1 MADAI
6 NTFLMFEDG
15 KAEEAMGFYT
25 SLFED
30 GAVIEV
36 NRFGAEGPGKA
47 GTIMTAKFHIA
58 GQDVMCTDS
67 PISHNFTFTPAT
79 SFFVTCSD
87 TEEQD
92 RLYTALMD
100 GGSAMMP
107 IDNYGFSQ
115 RFAWVNDRF
124 GVSWQLNLP

>member
-1 MADAI
+1 MAETM

-15 KAEEAMGFYT
+15 KAEAAMTFYT

-30 GAVIEV
+30 SEV
-36 NRFGAEGPGKA
+36 LQVTRFGTEGPGKP
-47 GTIMTAKFHIA
+47 GTIMTATFRVA

-87 TEEQD
+87 SAEQD
-92 RLYTALMD
+92 RLYGALMD

-107 IDNYGFSQ
+107 MDNYGFSQ
-115 RFAWVNDRF
+115 RFAWVNDKF